1 MAKPASRRVFKL
13 LFLTLTGL
21 VVLFYLLGCLSVWI
35 NPAEYWVMGF
45 MSLLFPYTCLLM
57 ILLCVFWLIAKPKI
71 AWISFIIL
79 ALGYKQFMVMLG
91 FTLSNDL
98 NKKSTATTLRI
109 ATWNIQSFNGLSKN
123 KEAKKMAKTEI
134 ESSITKYNP
143 DVICL
148 QEFNTITTK
157 GNIADNIA
165 LFTKAYP
172 YHFFSADYQR
182 KKGNYQSGCIIFSK
196 FPFAATNK
204 IKYPVAESL
213 IYADVVKGIDTIR
226 VYTTHL
232 QSFKFKKEDYDEIDN
247 LSANDASTLASM
259 SFLRKMKLAFKRR
272 GLQTNIVQK
281 ELAKSTYPTIICGD
295 FNDVPNSYTYHT
307 IRGNK
312 QDAFLQKQFGFG
324 RTFISLAPTLRIDYI
339 FPDNN
344 FTIKQFDL
352 IDENLSDHLMLITDV
367 ELK

>member
-1 MAKPASRRVFKL
+1 MAKPLSRRALKVF
-13 LFLTLTGL
+13 FLILTGL
-21 VVLFYLLGCLSVWI
+21 VVLFYVLGCLSVWV
-35 NPAEYWVMGF
+35 NPAHYWIMGF

-57 ILLCVFWLIAKPKI
+57 ILICIFWLIAKPKI
-71 AWISFIIL
+71 AWVSYVIL
-79 ALGYKQFMVMLG
+79 LLGYKQFMVMLG
-91 FTLSNDL
+91 FTMSNDL
-98 NKKSTATTLRI
+98 NKKNTAASIRL

-123 KEAKKMAKTEI
+123 KEAKKMAKNEI

-143 DVICL
+143 DIICL
-148 QEFNTITTK
+148 QEFNTVKQK
-157 GNIADNIA
+157 GDAADNIA
-165 LFTKAYP
+165 LFTKTYP

-196 FPFAATNK
+196 YPFAATNK

-213 IYADVVKGIDTIR
+213 IYADVVKGKDTIR
-226 VYTTHL
+226 VFTTHL

-272 GLQTNIVQK
+272 GLQTDIVKNELQK
-281 ELAKSTYPTIICGD
+281 SKYPTVICGD

-307 IRGNK
+307 IRGNM

-339 FPDNN
+339 FPDNH

-352 IDENLSDHLMLITDV
+352 IDENLSDHLMLVTDLQ
-367 ELK
+367 LK